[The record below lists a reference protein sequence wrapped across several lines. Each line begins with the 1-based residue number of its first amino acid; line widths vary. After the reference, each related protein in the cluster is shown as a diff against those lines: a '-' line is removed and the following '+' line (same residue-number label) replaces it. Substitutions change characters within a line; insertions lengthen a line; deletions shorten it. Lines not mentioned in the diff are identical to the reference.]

1 MKTDSMNNFG
11 ILEQNPSRRGNI
23 LSAMYQVPSASRT
36 KSEAY
41 LNEGSLALHLTSYRL
56 LRTWP
61 GNCQLRDTCLVQR
74 CPADKIAI
82 ATALN
87 FSSTDPLLLLK
98 LTS

>member
-1 MKTDSMNNFG
+1 MNNFG
-11 ILEQNPSRRGNI
+11 ILELNLSKRGNI
-23 LSAMYQVPSASRT
+23 LSVMYQVPSVTRI

-56 LRTWP
+56 LCTWP
-61 GNCQLRDTCLVQR
+61 GNCQLHDTCLAQR

-87 FSSTDPLLLLK
+87 FSSTDPPLLLK
-98 LTS
+98 L